1 MVSRPET
8 FFVQMGVSYE
18 VVLFFLFP
26 VSSSCCGLRGL
37 FFSFCFLIGYDSIV
51 GVFSLPHITHQIW
64 EGSGELDCLFS
75 HFFLLLLF
83 FLSVSIVLLSS
94 V

>member
-1 MVSRPET
+1 MKLYY
-8 FFVQMGVSYE
+8 FFS
-18 VVLFFLFP
+18 FLFLHLVAGCR
-26 VSSSCCGLRGL
+26 VS
-37 FFSFCFLIGYDSIV
+37 FSFCFLIGYDGIV

-64 EGSGELDCLFS
+64 EGSGELDYLFS